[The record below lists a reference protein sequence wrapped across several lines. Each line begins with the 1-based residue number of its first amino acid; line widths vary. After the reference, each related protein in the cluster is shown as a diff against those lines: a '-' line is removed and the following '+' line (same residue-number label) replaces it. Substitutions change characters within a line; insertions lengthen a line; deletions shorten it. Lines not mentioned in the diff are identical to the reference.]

1 MSERRLRDQLYPPI
15 EPYET
20 GMLALDDRHSMYW
33 EQTGNPGGL
42 PVLFLHGGPGAG
54 ATSVHR
60 RFFDPSTYRIV
71 IYDQRGA
78 GRSTPR
84 GDLTDNTTDHLIADI
99 ELLREHLGLGKFL
112 LFGGSWGSTLSLAYA
127 QQHPDRCLGMV
138 IRGIFLGRPDE
149 IHWFLNGLKRVFPE
163 AWRNLVDILDEAE
176 HENILAAFHR
186 RLLDPDPGVHLPAA
200 RAWSRYEGA
209 CSTLHPSPETVAAF
223 GEDSIAFALAR
234 IETHYFSN
242 GNFMSENALLEN
254 LDCISHLPCTIIQG
268 RYDMICP
275 IATADELHR
284 AWPGSEMVIVSDA
297 GHSAMDP
304 GVREALVRATEKFKR
319 QFGS

>member
-1 MSERRLRDQLYPPI
+1 VSERRLRDQLYPPI

-71 IYDQRGA
+71 IHDQRGA

-127 QQHPDRCLGMV
+127 QQHPDRCLGMI
-138 IRGIFLGRPDE
+138 IRGIFLGRPEE
-149 IHWFLNGLKRVFPE
+149 IHWFLNGLKRIFPD

-176 HENILAAFHR
+176 REDILTAFHL

-234 IETHYFSN
+234 IETHYFTN

-297 GHSAMDP
+297 GHSAMDS